1 MTPHGTQPTLQGI
14 TCNPSPR
21 SVSTDTSEVYP
32 VGMCELGLAHMHPRG
47 KTRWRLRVV
56 PRIQTRLAMQDGDAA
71 ATTQPA
77 QAFYWPNACAP
88 HIEPCKAWT
97 IMSAIPSSMGGIRR
111 RATTHTPQCTTSRR
125 PRNV

>member
-1 MTPHGTQPTLQGI
+1 MTPQGTQPTLQGI

-71 ATTQPA
+71 ASTQQT
-77 QAFYWPNACAP
+77 QALYCPTACAP
-88 HIEPCKAWT
+88 HIELCNGWS
-97 IMSAIPSSMGGIRR
+97 IIWAIPSSLGGIRR